1 MKENSTSL
9 VIAIH
14 DTKYSLVHL
23 LEKGHQKRGGGRVA
37 AIKHVEPRTG
47 SNSRAGKGDHAK
59 VMMSAENI
67 KEMLNEIGLPYEY
80 DHFSTHNWIEP
91 PFVVWRIPG
100 SDNFHADGVTY
111 AKIDVLNIELYS
123 DEKDWNNEKKI
134 EDILDKYGITYDKT
148 GEYLDSEKMYEV
160 LYEMEV

>member
-1 MKENSTSL
+1 
-9 VIAIH
+9 
-14 DTKYSLVHL
+14 
-23 LEKGHQKRGGGRVA
+23 
-37 AIKHVEPRTG
+37 
-47 SNSRAGKGDHAK
+47 
-59 VMMSAENI
+59 MMSAENI
-67 KEMLNEIGLPYEY
+67 KEMLNEIGLQYEY

-91 PFVVWRIPG
+91 PFIVWKIPE
-100 SDNFHADGVTY
+100 SDNFHADGITY

-148 GEYLDSEKMYEV
+148 GENLDSEKMYEV

>member
-1 MKENSTSL
+1 
-9 VIAIH
+9 
-14 DTKYSLVHL
+14 
-23 LEKGHQKRGGGRVA
+23 
-37 AIKHVEPRTG
+37 
-47 SNSRAGKGDHAK
+47 
-59 VMMSAENI
+59 MMSVENI

-91 PFVVWRIPG
+91 PFIVWKIPE
-100 SDNFHADGVTY
+100 SDNFHADGITY

-123 DEKDWNNEKKI
+123 DEKDWSNEKKI
-134 EDILDKYGITYDKT
+134 EDILNKYGITYDKT

>member
-1 MKENSTSL
+1 MDTRQMETRQKKECRN
-9 VIAIH
+9 V
-14 DTKYSLVHL
+14 
-23 LEKGHQKRGGGRVA
+23 
-37 AIKHVEPRTG
+37 
-47 SNSRAGKGDHAK
+47 SRKLC
-59 VMMSAENI
+59 SI
-67 KEMLNEIGLPYEY
+67 
-80 DHFSTHNWIEP
+80 
-91 PFVVWRIPG
+91 WRIPE
-100 SDNFHADGVTY
+100 SDNFHADGITY